1 MVFKIFIRGF
11 RNIRRKIRSIKL
23 RWIYL
28 DLDISLNERPEPPKN
43 FITKRLFPIK
53 ILNLAFLE
61 DYFNRLTKVRTLEGV
76 VLHLRTIP
84 DGNARLQSLR
94 DLILRFREK
103 GKKIIVY
110 ANYYDTLSY
119 YVATAADTIF
129 LQYGGS
135 VSIIGF
141 QLSRL
146 HMKDVLRKYGFSFD
160 AISISPY
167 KSAFDMFIRTDI
179 SDEDREQYQLII
191 DSSFESFVTDMSLSL
206 NKSQEE
212 IIDIINNAPY
222 TSEEA
227 IEKGLVKELTNEE
240 KLIDIITNKYS
251 KYRKFKLVTWKE
263 SLKMLTIPHPPSSRK
278 KIAII
283 SVEGT
288 IVDGK
293 SKKPP
298 VNLPI
303 PIFGDIQAGDQTVV
317 EQMRKVTRDKKVK
330 AVVLHV
336 NSGGGSGASSEAMR
350 SASIEIVK
358 NKPLVVY
365 FNDVAAS
372 GGYFIATGANWIVA
386 QPMTL
391 TGSIGVLSGK
401 VITQEALR
409 KQGINRVFLKK
420 GERAGI
426 FSSEKS
432 FTEEERKILVKQIT
446 SFYDLFLEHVAE
458 FRKMERKDFEQH
470 CGGRVW
476 TGEDAKNLGLV
487 DELGSITKAIEKAA
501 ELAHLK
507 PEKYRIVDIYKSN
520 HEAPIWYKDGKINL
534 TLEEWLKPFKNTHI
548 WLILPEEIKI
558 K

>member
-1 MVFKIFIRGF
+1 MAYKILIRGC
-11 RNIRRKIRSIKL
+11 RNIRRKIKSKKL

-28 DLDISLNERPEPPKN
+28 DLDISLNERPEPPKS
-43 FITKRLFPIK
+43 FITKRLFPAK
-53 ILNLAFLE
+53 ILDLAFLD
-61 DYFNRLTKVRTLEGV
+61 DYFNRLTKVKSLEGV

-94 DLILRFREK
+94 DIILRFREK
-103 GKKIIVY
+103 GKKVIVY
-110 ANYYDTLSY
+110 ANNYDSLTY
-119 YVATAADTIF
+119 YVATSADTIF
-129 LQYGGS
+129 LQYGGEI
-135 VSIIGF
+135 SIVGF

-146 HMKDVLRKYGFSFD
+146 LMRDVLKKYGYYVD
-160 AISISPY
+160 GVPISPY
-167 KSAFDMFIRTDI
+167 KSAMDMFTRTDI
-179 SDEDREQYQLII
+179 SEEDREQYQRII
-191 DSSFESFVTDMSLSL
+191 DSSFESFVSDMSLSL

-212 IIDIINNAPY
+212 IIEIINNAPY
-222 TSEEA
+222 NSEDA
-227 IEKGLVKELTNEE
+227 VEKGLVTELTNEE

-251 KYRKFKLVTWKE
+251 KYRKFKLVTWKK
-263 SLKMLTIPHPPSSRK
+263 SLKMLTIPHSPSSGK
-278 KIAII
+278 TVAII

-298 VNLPI
+298 VKLPI
-303 PIFGDIQAGDQTVV
+303 PIFGDVQSGDQTVV
-317 EQMRKVTRDKKVK
+317 EHMRKVTKDKKVK

-336 NSGGGSGASSEAMR
+336 NSGGGSAASSEAMR
-350 SASIEIVK
+350 SASIELVK

-365 FNDVAAS
+365 FSDVAAS
-372 GGYFIATGANWIVA
+372 GGYYIATGANWVVA

-391 TGSIGVLSGK
+391 TGSIGVTAGK
-401 VITQEALR
+401 MITQEALK

-432 FTEEERKILVKQIT
+432 FTEEERRIVVSLIT
-446 SFYDLFLEHVAE
+446 SVYDLLLDHVAE

-476 TGEDAKNLGLV
+476 TGEDAKGLGLV

-520 HEAPIWYKDGKINL
+520 SEAPIWYKDGKIDL

-548 WLILPEEIKI
+548 WMILPEEIKI

>member
-1 MVFKIFIRGF
+1 MVFKLFIRGC
-11 RNIRRKIRSIKL
+11 RNISRKIKSNKL

-43 FITKRLFPIK
+43 FLTKRLFPTK
-53 ILNLAFLE
+53 ILNLAFLD

-84 DGNARLQSLR
+84 DGNARIQSLR
-94 DLILRFREK
+94 DLILKFREK

-110 ANYYDTLSY
+110 ANSYDTLGY

-135 VSIIGF
+135 ISIIGF

-146 HMKDVLRKYGFSFD
+146 LMRDILKKYGVSFD
-160 AISISPY
+160 AVPISPY
-167 KSAFDMFIRTDI
+167 KSSLDMFVRTDI
-179 SDEDREQYQLII
+179 SDEDREQYQRII
-191 DSSFESFVTDMSLSL
+191 DSSFESLVSDMSLSL

-227 IEKGLVKELTNEE
+227 IEKGLVEELTNEE
-240 KLIDIITNKYS
+240 MLIDIITNKYS
-251 KYRKFKLVTWKE
+251 KHRKFKLVTWKK
-263 SLKMLTIPHPPSSRK
+263 SLKILTIPHPPSSGK

-288 IVDGK
+288 IIDGK

-298 VNLPI
+298 VKLPI
-303 PIFGDIQAGDQTVV
+303 PIFGDVQAGDQTVV
-317 EQMRKVTRDKKVK
+317 EYMRKVTRDKKVK

-336 NSGGGSGASSEAMR
+336 NSGGGSAASSEAMR
-350 SASIEIVK
+350 SASIELVK

-365 FNDVAAS
+365 FSDVAAS
-372 GGYFIATGANWIVA
+372 GGYFIATGANWVVA

-401 VITQEALR
+401 MITQEALK

-420 GERAGI
+420 GERAGL

-432 FTEEERKILVKQIT
+432 FTEKERRIVVRQIT
-446 SFYDLFLEHVAE
+446 SIYDLFLDHVAE
-458 FRKMERKDFEQH
+458 FRKMERKEFEQH

-476 TGEDAKNLGLV
+476 SGEDAKELGLV

-507 PEKYRIVDIYKSN
+507 PEKYRIVDIYKSKS
-520 HEAPIWYKDGKINL
+520 EAPIWYNDGKIDL
-534 TLEEWLKPFKNTHI
+534 TLDEWFKPFKNTHI
-548 WLILPEEIKI
+548 WMILPEEIKI

>member
-1 MVFKIFIRGF
+1 MVYKIFIRGC
-11 RNIRRKIRSIKL
+11 RNIRRKIKSNKL

-43 FITKRLFPIK
+43 FITRRFFPTK
-53 ILNLAFLE
+53 ILNLAFLD
-61 DYFNRLTKVRTLEGV
+61 DYFKRLIKVRTLEGV

-110 ANYYDTLSY
+110 ANNYDTRSY

-135 VSIIGF
+135 ISIIGF

-146 HMKDVLRKYGFSFD
+146 LMRDVLKKYGFSFD
-160 AISISPY
+160 AIPISPY
-167 KSAFDMFIRTDI
+167 KSALDMFTRTDI
-179 SDEDREQYQLII
+179 SDEDREQYQRII
-191 DSSFESFVTDMSLSL
+191 DSSFESLVSDMSLSL

-212 IIDIINNAPY
+212 IINIVNNAPY
-222 TSEEA
+222 TAEEA

-251 KYRKFKLVTWKE
+251 KYRKFKLVTWKK
-263 SLKMLTIPHPPSSRK
+263 SLKMLTIPRPPPSRK

-298 VNLPI
+298 VKLPI
-303 PIFGDIQAGDQTVV
+303 PIFGDVQSGDQTIV
-317 EQMRKVTRDKKVK
+317 EHMRKVTKDKKIK

-336 NSGGGSGASSEAMR
+336 NSGGGSAASSEAMR
-350 SASIEIVK
+350 SASIELAK

-365 FNDVAAS
+365 FSDVAGS
-372 GGYFIATGANWIVA
+372 GGYYIATGANWVVT

-391 TGSIGVLSGK
+391 TGSIGVLAGK
-401 VITQEALR
+401 MITQEALI

-420 GERAGI
+420 GEKAGI

-432 FTEEERKILVKQIT
+432 FTEEEQKIVVRQIT
-446 SFYDLFLEHVAE
+446 SVYDLFLDHVAE
-458 FRKMERKDFEQH
+458 FRKMVRKDFEQH

-476 TGEDAKNLGLV
+476 TGEDAKDLGLV

-507 PEKYRIVDIYKSN
+507 PEKYRIVDIYKSD
-520 HEAPIWYKDGKINL
+520 HEAPIWYKDGKIDL
-534 TLEEWLKPFKNTHI
+534 TLEEWLKPFKNTNV
-548 WLILPEEIKI
+548 WMILPEEIKI

>member
-1 MVFKIFIRGF
+1 MVYKIFIRGC
-11 RNIRRKIRSIKL
+11 RNIRRKIKSNKL

-43 FITKRLFPIK
+43 FITRRFFPTK
-53 ILNLAFLE
+53 ILNLAFLD
-61 DYFNRLTKVRTLEGV
+61 DYFKRLIKVRTLEGV

-110 ANYYDTLSY
+110 ANNYDTRSY

-135 VSIIGF
+135 ISIIGF

-146 HMKDVLRKYGFSFD
+146 LMRDVLKKYGFSFD
-160 AISISPY
+160 AIPISPY
-167 KSAFDMFIRTDI
+167 KSALDMFTRTDI
-179 SDEDREQYQLII
+179 SDEDREQYQRII
-191 DSSFESFVTDMSLSL
+191 DSSFESLVSDMSLSL

-212 IIDIINNAPY
+212 IINIVNNAPY
-222 TSEEA
+222 TAEEA

-251 KYRKFKLVTWKE
+251 KYRKFKLVTWKK
-263 SLKMLTIPHPPSSRK
+263 SLKMLTIPRPPPSRK

-298 VNLPI
+298 VKLPI
-303 PIFGDIQAGDQTVV
+303 PIFGDVQSGDQTIV
-317 EQMRKVTRDKKVK
+317 EHMRKVTKDKKVK

-336 NSGGGSGASSEAMR
+336 NSGGGSAASSEAMR
-350 SASIEIVK
+350 SASIELAK

-365 FNDVAAS
+365 FSDVAGS
-372 GGYFIATGANWIVA
+372 GGYYIATGANWVVT

-391 TGSIGVLSGK
+391 TGSIGVLAGK
-401 VITQEALR
+401 MITQEALI

-420 GERAGI
+420 GEKAGI

-432 FTEEERKILVKQIT
+432 FTKEEQKIVVRQIT
-446 SFYDLFLEHVAE
+446 SVYDLFLDHVAE
-458 FRKMERKDFEQH
+458 FRKMVRKDFEQH

-476 TGEDAKNLGLV
+476 TGEDAKDLGLV

-507 PEKYRIVDIYKSN
+507 PEKYRIVDIYKSD
-520 HEAPIWYKDGKINL
+520 HEAPIWYKDGKIDL
-534 TLEEWLKPFKNTHI
+534 TLEEWLKPFKNTNV
-548 WLILPEEIKI
+548 WMILPEEIKI

>member
-1 MVFKIFIRGF
+1 MVYKIVIRGC
-11 RNIRRKIRSIKL
+11 RNIKRKIKSNKL

-43 FITKRLFPIK
+43 FITRRLFPTK
-53 ILNLAFLE
+53 LLNLAFLD

-84 DGNARLQSLR
+84 EGNARLQSLR

-103 GKKIIVY
+103 GKKVIVY
-110 ANYYDTLSY
+110 ANSYDTLSY

-135 VSIIGF
+135 ISIIGF

-146 HMKDVLRKYGFSFD
+146 LMRDVLKKYGFSFD
-160 AISISPY
+160 AIPISPY
-167 KSAFDMFIRTDI
+167 KSALDMFTRTEI
-179 SDEDREQYQLII
+179 SDEDREQYQRII
-191 DSSFESFVTDMSLSL
+191 DSSFESLVSGMSLSL
-206 NKSQEE
+206 NKSQKE

-240 KLIDIITNKYS
+240 KLIDIITSKYS
-251 KYRKFKLVTWKE
+251 KYRKFKLVTWKK
-263 SLKMLTIPHPPSSRK
+263 SLKMLTIPHPPSSGN

-298 VNLPI
+298 VKLPI
-303 PIFGDIQAGDQTVV
+303 PIFGDVQAGDQTIV
-317 EQMRKVTRDKKVK
+317 EHMRKITRDKKVK

-336 NSGGGSGASSEAMR
+336 NSGGGSAASSEAIR
-350 SASIEIVK
+350 SASIELIK

-365 FNDVAAS
+365 FSDVAAS
-372 GGYFIATGANWIVA
+372 GGYYIATGANWVVA

-401 VITQEALR
+401 MITQEALK

-432 FTEEERKILVKQIT
+432 FTEEERKIVVRQIT
-446 SFYDLFLEHVAE
+446 SIYDLFLKHVAE

-476 TGEDAKNLGLV
+476 TGEDAKGLGLV
-487 DELGSITKAIEKAA
+487 DELGSITKAIKKAA

-507 PEKYRIVDIYKSN
+507 PEKYRIVDIYRSN
-520 HEAPIWYKDGKINL
+520 SEAPIWYKDGKIDL
-534 TLEEWLKPFKNTHI
+534 TFEEWLKPFKDTHI
-548 WLILPEEIKI
+548 WMILPEEIKI

>member
-1 MVFKIFIRGF
+1 MVFKIFIRGC
-11 RNIRRKIRSIKL
+11 RNIRRKIKSNKL

-28 DLDISLNERPEPPKN
+28 DLDISLSERPEPPKN
-43 FITKRLFPIK
+43 FITKRLFPTK
-53 ILNLAFLE
+53 ILNLAFLD
-61 DYFNRLTKVRTLEGV
+61 DYFKRLIKVRTLEGV

-110 ANYYDTLSY
+110 ANNYDTRSY

-135 VSIIGF
+135 ISIIGF

-146 HMKDVLRKYGFSFD
+146 LMRDVLKKYGFSFD
-160 AISISPY
+160 AIPISPY
-167 KSAFDMFIRTDI
+167 KSAFDMFTRTDI
-179 SDEDREQYQLII
+179 SDEDREQYQRII
-191 DSSFESFVTDMSLSL
+191 DSSFESLVSDMSLSL

-212 IIDIINNAPY
+212 IINIVNNAPY
-222 TSEEA
+222 TAEEA

-251 KYRKFKLVTWKE
+251 KYRKFKLVTWKK
-263 SLKMLTIPHPPSSRK
+263 SLKMLTIPRPPPSRK

-298 VNLPI
+298 VKLPI
-303 PIFGDIQAGDQTVV
+303 PIFGDVQSGDQTVV
-317 EQMRKVTRDKKVK
+317 EHMRKVTKDKKIK

-336 NSGGGSGASSEAMR
+336 NSGGGSAASSEAMR
-350 SASIEIVK
+350 SASIELAK

-365 FNDVAAS
+365 FSDVAGS
-372 GGYFIATGANWIVA
+372 GGYYIATGANWVVT

-391 TGSIGVLSGK
+391 TGSIGVLAGK
-401 VITQEALR
+401 MITQEALK

-432 FTEEERKILVKQIT
+432 FTEEEQKIVVRQIT
-446 SFYDLFLEHVAE
+446 STYDLFLEHVAE

-470 CGGRVW
+470 CKKR
-476 TGEDAKNLGLV
+476 
-487 DELGSITKAIEKAA
+487 
-501 ELAHLK
+501 
-507 PEKYRIVDIYKSN
+507 
-520 HEAPIWYKDGKINL
+520 
-534 TLEEWLKPFKNTHI
+534 F
-548 WLILPEEIKI
+548 
-558 K
+558 